1 VSSDDAH
8 RDDEGWDAAT
18 SGGEDRGDPSLEG
31 ERLQKL
37 LARAGAAPSRRKA
50 EALIEAGRVTVDGRI
65 ARLGQRARPGADV
78 RLDGRP
84 VARPRVG
91 TVLLLHK
98 PAGVV
103 TTAHDPQGRP
113 TVFSLVPDLPGLHPV
128 GRLDLDS
135 EGLLLLTDDGELT
148 QRLTHPRFEHRKRYR
163 AWCREGTLSATA
175 AARLRRGVR
184 LEDGMA
190 RADRI
195 EPAPG
200 GCEIALHEGRKRQV
214 RRMLAAVGY
223 RVERLVRTDV
233 AGIELGGLPVG
244 AWREATP
251 EELRALGYAPDT

>member
-1 VSSDDAH
+1 MSTDDAH
-8 RDDEGWDAAT
+8 QGDAG
-18 SGGEDRGDPSLEG
+18 SGGDDRGGASPAG

-50 EALIEAGRVTVDGRI
+50 EALIEAGRVTVDGRT

-84 VARPRVG
+84 VTRPRPG

-98 PAGVV
+98 PPGVV

-113 TVFSLVPDLPGLHPV
+113 TVLSLVPDLPGLHPV

-163 AWCREGTLSATA
+163 AWCREGTLPEGA

-184 LEDGMA
+184 LEDGPA
-190 RADRI
+190 RADRV
-195 EPAPG
+195 EPASG
-200 GCEIALHEGRKRQV
+200 GCEIELHEGRKRQV

-223 RVERLVRTDV
+223 EVERLVRTDV
-233 AGIELGGLPVG
+233 AGISLGDLAVG

-251 EELRALGYAPDT
+251 EERRALGYAPNT

>member
-1 VSSDDAH
+1 MS
-8 RDDEGWDAAT
+8 EQ
-18 SGGEDRGDPSLEG
+18 DPSARG

-50 EALIEAGRVTVDGRI
+50 EAWITAGRVTVDGRV
-65 ARLGQRARPGADV
+65 ARLGERASAGADV

-113 TVFSLVPDLPGLHPV
+113 TVLSLVPDLPGLHPV

-148 QRLTHPRFEHRKRYR
+148 LRLTHPRYEHRKRYR
-163 AWCREGTLSATA
+163 AWCRQGTLTPEA
-175 AARLRRGVR
+175 AERLRRGVR
-184 LEDGMA
+184 LEDGVA

-195 EPAPG
+195 ESARG
-200 GCEIALHEGRKRQV
+200 GCTLELHEGRKRQV

-223 RVERLVRTDV
+223 DVERLLRTDV
-233 AGIELGGLPVG
+233 AGISLGDLPAG

-251 EELRALGYAPDT
+251 EERARLGYAPDT